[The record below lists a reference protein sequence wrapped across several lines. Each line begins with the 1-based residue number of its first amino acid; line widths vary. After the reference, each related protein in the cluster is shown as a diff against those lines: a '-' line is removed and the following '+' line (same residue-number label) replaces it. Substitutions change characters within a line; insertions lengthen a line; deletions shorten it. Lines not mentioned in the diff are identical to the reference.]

1 MMRRI
6 LSSLVPPA
14 LAACLGC
21 QVSAPPSEVLVL
33 GTIHSGHLESTT
45 YGIDTLQGIVGAVDP
60 DWILTE
66 IPPDRLHFAL
76 DEYLTTG
83 EVTEP
88 RVRRF
93 PEYVDAI
100 FPLVGRMKFTL
111 VPCAGW
117 TQYMADARS
126 AKLEELEATRP
137 ADYATMSSAREAA
150 SNRQEELG
158 LSDDPR
164 GIHTEAYD
172 ELVREGMEP
181 YDRLF
186 NDELGAGGWTN
197 INRSHWALIEAA
209 LDARSGE
216 GERFLVTFG
225 AWHKYWFLDR
235 LRERD
240 DVVILELEAFLAP

>member
-1 MMRRI
+1 MIRSI
-6 LSSLVPPA
+6 LSSLA
-14 LAACLGC
+14 LALACLGC
-21 QVSAPPSEVLVL
+21 RAPAPPSEVLVL
-33 GTIHSGHLESTT
+33 GTIHSGHLDNTT
-45 YGIDTLQGIVGAVDP
+45 YGIDTLQEIVRAVDP

-66 IPPDRLHFAL
+66 IPPDRLHVAL

-88 RVRRF
+88 RVSRF

-100 FPLVGRMKFTL
+100 FPLVGRMRFTL

-117 TQYMADARS
+117 TQRMSDARA
-126 AKLEELEATRP
+126 AKLLELEDTRP
-137 ADYATMSSAREAA
+137 EDYATMRAAREAA
-150 SNRQEELG
+150 STRQEELG

-164 GIHTEAYD
+164 GIHTAAYD

-186 NDELGAGGWTN
+186 NDELGPGGWTN
-197 INRSHWALIEAA
+197 INRSHWSLIEAA
-209 LDARSGE
+209 LNARAGE

-235 LRERD
+235 LGERD
-240 DVVILELEAFLAP
+240 DVVLLGLEPFLAP